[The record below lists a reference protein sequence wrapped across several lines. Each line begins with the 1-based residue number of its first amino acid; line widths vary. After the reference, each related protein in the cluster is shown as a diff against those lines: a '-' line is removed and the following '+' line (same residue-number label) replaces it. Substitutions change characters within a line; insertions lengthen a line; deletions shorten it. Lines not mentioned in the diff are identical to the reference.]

1 MHIRFVTITKC
12 DNHKTYFSQSA
23 QFQHCFFVQV
33 VKHTKCIYHE
43 NSTEK
48 KKKTEKI
55 RLFLKKL
62 LTTCKLTIKISLSNK
77 KRQPHIYSTVG
88 AVGYIPEYVTL
99 TNILGFQLPFFLYY
113 DYGLNAFNCQ
123 AICYYSIFGLAFFIH
138 N

>member
-12 DNHKTYFSQSA
+12 DNHKMYFSQSA

-62 LTTCKLTIKISLSNK
+62 LTICKLTIKISLSNK
-77 KRQPHIYSTVG
+77 KRQPHIYPTRWRG
-88 AVGYIPEYVTL
+88 WIYPG
-99 TNILGFQLPFFLYY
+99 
-113 DYGLNAFNCQ
+113 
-123 AICYYSIFGLAFFIH
+123 ICYRT
-138 N
+138 